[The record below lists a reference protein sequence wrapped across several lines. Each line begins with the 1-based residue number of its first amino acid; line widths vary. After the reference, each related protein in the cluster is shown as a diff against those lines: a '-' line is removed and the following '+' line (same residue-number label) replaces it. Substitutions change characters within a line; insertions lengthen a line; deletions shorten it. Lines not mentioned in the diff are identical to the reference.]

1 MRTSTWAGALAA
13 LCISGGALAHHGWS
27 SYDSERTLKLTGVIQ
42 KSGYEN
48 PHGFV
53 DLDAAK
59 EGKWHVVLAP
69 PSRMESRGLPESAL
83 KEGARVTVE
92 GYPHRTTQDELRAE
106 RITVGDKTVELR

>member
-27 SYDSERTLKLTGVIQ
+27 SYDSERTMKLTGVIRA
-42 KSGYEN
+42 SGYEN
-48 PHGFV
+48 PHGYV
-53 DLDAAK
+53 DLEAK

-69 PSRMESRGLPESAL
+69 PSRMEGRGLPRSAL
-83 KEGARVTVE
+83 KEGATVTVE

-106 RITVGDKTVELR
+106 RITAGGKTVELR